1 MDNQYLI
8 PRASLLKQPR
18 QERSIA
24 MVHAI
29 CDAAILVLTKEG
41 VGRFSANRVATV
53 AGVSPGTV
61 YQYFANKEMIL
72 AAVVERGILD
82 VDAQIQTALRM
93 STEVPIGPFCRQVIQ
108 ALLVS
113 LLPHRDLLAEVLT
126 ATPVLSRSGIAVVL
140 ENRFA
145 DVVREYLA
153 INGHRYR
160 LEGGTASVYVT
171 VNAGIYTGLK
181 WLADD
186 PPHVSLGDLVE
197 RLGQLVEQLV
207 APA

>member
-1 MDNQYLI
+1 MNANTLPKGTTNADGMARRAAAL
-8 PRASLLKQPR
+8 PR
-18 QERSIA
+18 
-24 MVHAI
+24 
-29 CDAAILVLTKEG
+29 G
-41 VGRFSANRVATV
+41 VGQAHPLVA
-53 AGVSPGTV
+53 S
-61 YQYFANKEMIL
+61 
-72 AAVVERGILD
+72 R
-82 VDAQIQTALRM
+82 ALN
-93 STEVPIGPFCRQVIQ
+93 
-108 ALLVS
+108 
-113 LLPHRDLLAEVLT
+113 AEVWDVEGRRYIDFV
-126 ATPVLSRSGIAVVL
+126 AGIAVVL

-160 LEGGTASVYVT
+160 LEGVTASVYVT